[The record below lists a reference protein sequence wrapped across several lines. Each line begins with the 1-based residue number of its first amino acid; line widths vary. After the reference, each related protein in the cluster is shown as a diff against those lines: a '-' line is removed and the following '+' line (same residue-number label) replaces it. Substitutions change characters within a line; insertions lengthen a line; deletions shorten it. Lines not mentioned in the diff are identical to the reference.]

1 MEQTMASKAQA
12 SGWRRSPWR
21 LVVWG
26 IPTFL
31 LLLPAVAMRFT
42 AEVDWSPS
50 DFVIMGI
57 LLYGTAGLF
66 ELAARASTSLAYRGG
81 VGLTVVTAFLLIWI
95 NLAVGIIGDEGDP
108 PNLMYAVVLGL
119 ACGGA
124 TLAHFRAAGMAWA
137 LFAAGAAQ
145 ASIGVIALALG
156 LGANEPP
163 GPLGILILNS
173 IFTGLWLLAA
183 LLFRQAAKPIAG

>member
-1 MEQTMASKAQA
+1 MASKAQA
-12 SGWRRSPWR
+12 REWRRSRWR

-42 AEVDWSPS
+42 AEVDWSPR
-50 DFVIMGI
+50 DVVVMGI

-66 ELAARASTSLAYRGG
+66 ELAARASTSLAWRAG
-81 VGLTVVTAFLLIWI
+81 VGLTVVTAFLLIWV

-108 PNLMYAVVLGL
+108 PNLMYAGVLAI

-124 TLAHFRAAGMAWA
+124 IVAHFRARGMALA
-137 LFAAGAAQ
+137 LLAAGAAQ
-145 ASIGVIALALG
+145 AAIGVIALALG
-156 LGANEPP
+156 LGADKPP
-163 GPLGILILNS
+163 GQLGVLILNG
-173 IFTGLWLLAA
+173 FFAGLWLLAA
-183 LLFRQAAKPIAG
+183 LLFRQAAKAG